1 MGRQGR
7 ESQARGGCGRE
18 GLKARSDRDQW
29 RRQGSREGS
38 LGAFEAETQQVR
50 RPGAW
55 EDPDRS
61 SGDSAFLG
69 RALDCGSPGLRPGP
83 GSA

>member
-1 MGRQGR
+1 MEEPPDSAGHCLSNEGSKEELVQVGRQGR

-50 RPGAW
+50 RP
-55 EDPDRS
+55 
-61 SGDSAFLG
+61 
-69 RALDCGSPGLRPGP
+69 
-83 GSA
+83 